1 MMKMKYIPNLL
12 SLFRILFS
20 VSLLLFHRN
29 PAMFIAFYFVMGAT
43 DFLDGKL
50 ARHYHWQSA
59 LGAKLDGLGDAL
71 FFLCAFVGM
80 LLPPRLE
87 FNLIKTLVTAGV
99 AISLKLL
106 VLIVTRV
113 RFKEWNGMH
122 TYANKLFGSLLFFSV
137 PLFVWLGEVNYWM
150 LLALTVTLSA
160 TALEEIA
167 ILFTAD
173 TYNPDHR
180 GILFEKFLARHKRIT

>member
-1 MMKMKYIPNLL
+1 MKMKYIPNML
-12 SLFRILFS
+12 SLCRILFS
-20 VSLLLFHRN
+20 VSLLLSHRN
-29 PAMFIAFYFVMGAT
+29 PALFISLYFAMGAT

-50 ARHYHWQSA
+50 ARRYHWRSE

-87 FNLIKTLVTAGV
+87 FNLTKILVTAGV
-99 AISLKLL
+99 AILFKLVVL
-106 VLIVTRV
+106 VLTRV
-113 RFKEWNGMH
+113 RFREWNGMH
-122 TYANKLFGSLLFFSV
+122 TYTNKFFGSLLFFSV
-137 PLFVWLGEVNYWM
+137 PLFVWMGEVNYWL
-150 LLALTVTLSA
+150 LLALAVALSA
-160 TALEEIA
+160 AALEEMA

-180 GILFEKFLARHKRIT
+180 GLLAERFLAKHGRAL